1 MAEEISFTQEQLDE
15 ALSNAKNEWVE
26 KELNPIITER
36 DDLLQFKPKDLSDE
50 EKALANKQQELFD
63 KEVSLTLKENGLEQ
77 FADVIKVGDSE
88 ELKTVIDSL
97 TGIVNQIKIDN
108 GYVPNDHK
116 QQNEYDVF
124 ASKKDTQGMIAT
136 KLSKLFG

>member
-1 MAEEISFTQEQLDE
+1 MSEEISFTQEQLDE
-15 ALSNAKNEWVE
+15 AITNAKNEWVE
-26 KELNPIITER
+26 KELNPIIAER
-36 DDLLQFKPKDLSDE
+36 DGLLQFKPKDLTDE
-50 EKALANKQQELFD
+50 EKAIQTKQKELFD
-63 KEVSLTLKENGLEQ
+63 KEVTLTLKENGLEQ
-77 FADVIKVGDSE
+77 FASIVKVRDTE
-88 ELKTVIDSL
+88 ELKTVINSL

>member
-15 ALSNAKNEWVE
+15 AISNAKNEWIE
-26 KELNPIITER
+26 NELNPIIAER
-36 DDLLQFKPKDLSDE
+36 DDLLQFKPKELSDD
-50 EKALANKQQELFD
+50 EKALQTKQQELFD
-63 KEVSLTLKENGLEQ
+63 KEVSLELKSAGLEQ
-77 FADVIKVGDSE
+77 FASIVKVGDTD
-88 ELKTVIDSL
+88 ELKTVIESL
-97 TGIVNQIKIDN
+97 TSIVNQIKIGN
-108 GYVPNDHK
+108 GYIPNDHK